1 MKKKFAPEARRILKY
16 IRPYGGYIFLAV
28 ITAVG
33 SVALSLFAPILI
45 GNIIGLI
52 VGKGAVDFLE
62 MGVNI
67 LALGAT
73 ILGSALLQLAMT
85 RCTNKVTYHTVQDM
99 RTEIFA
105 KLAHVPL
112 STLDRTPHGDILSRM
127 VNDVDQ
133 ISDGLLQGFAQFFTG
148 IITILGTLLF
158 MLRVDYKITLVVVL
172 VTPLSLFVA
181 AFIAKRAF
189 KFFKEQSDAR
199 GELSAYVEEHLN
211 NQKLVKAFSYEERAE
226 AEFAEINSRLQKS
239 GVMAQLF
246 SSITNPA
253 TRFVNGIVYAAVGI
267 TGAISAING
276 GISVGQLT
284 TFLLYA
290 NQYTKPFNEI
300 TGVLTELQ
308 SAFASARRVF
318 ALLDEAVEQSDEG
331 QKKLESCDGSVA
343 LKNVNFSYKKGTPLI
358 ENLNITVKA
367 GQRVAIVGPT
377 GCGKTTII
385 NLIMRFYDVDSGEII
400 VSGHPIKSLTRRSLR
415 QMYGMVLQET
425 WLFSGTVRDNIAYG
439 NASATDEEIIAAA
452 KLAFAHGFISR
463 LPRGYDTLI
472 SEDGGNISGGER
484 QLLCIA
490 RIMLT
495 KPPMLILDEATSS
508 IDTRT
513 ELLIQKAFARMMEGR
528 TSFVVA
534 HRLSTIREADVILVM
549 DKGHIVEQGCH
560 EELLASGGFY
570 AKLYKNQFIQASE
583 EKLC

>member
-472 SEDGGNISGGER
+472 SEDGGNISGGEK